1 MVNIVT
7 AFPGLIK
14 SRYQSLL
21 DASTPFTKTRWISM
35 SIILLIYLLR
45 VFLLQGW
52 YITTYALGIYY
63 LNLLIAFLTPVT
75 DPILEEEISGKIC
88 LFQLLSH

>member
-7 AFPGLIK
+7 GFPGLVK

-21 DASTPFTKTRWISM
+21 DASTPFIVSRWSLM
-35 SIILLIYLLR
+35 SIVLVIYLLR

-75 DPILEEEISGKIC
+75 DPVLEEEISGKT
-88 LFQLLSH
+88 QSY